1 MGRTGNKRG
10 AKGVICERGGGFW
23 WLLGEEKVL
32 SSLDLFLG
40 SVLDELAVTY

>member
-1 MGRTGNKRG
+1 MGNKGG
-10 AKGVICERGGGFW
+10 AKGVICEWGGLW